1 MGERG
6 TLIEVTTSRLGRLR
20 SATGL
25 APVQDRNSWVAW
37 GILAQLVAIASPV
50 VWVVV
55 RAKHEAVAGLAVRVT
70 VLAAARESL
79 HTRAG
84 LIILGESLLLFA
96 VGGVLVARP
105 FVRSLG
111 MLLVAVPL
119 AAVVGVLVL
128 GALALVVAV
137 VIALISLDFD
147 LPGGG
152 GGGRKPS
159 TGKPDK
165 ERSG

>member
-1 MGERG
+1 MSERG
-6 TLIEVTTSRLGRLR
+6 TTIEVPTSRLGRLR

-25 APVQDRNSWVAW
+25 APVQRRRAWVAW
-37 GILAQLVAIASPV
+37 GIFAQLVAIASPV
-50 VWVVV
+50 AWVVV
-55 RAKHEAVAGLAVRVT
+55 RAKHEAVTGLAARVT

-79 HTRAG
+79 HTRTG

-96 VGGVLVARP
+96 VGSVLVARP

-119 AAVVGVLVL
+119 AAIVGVLVL

-137 VIALISLDFD
+137 VVALISLNVD

-152 GGGRKPS
+152 GAGATSRKAKPTKGRP
-159 TGKPDK
+159 G
-165 ERSG
+165 